1 MAPEPLYRITK
12 PGKAGKAGRVFAG
25 ALGRDTLL
33 ANFTP
38 AHPWLVRSMSLAFD
52 VDRFD
57 YVSGA
62 WLFWS
67 ENHSGQGSEG
77 YARLSRYQFNPG
89 ACFTGW
95 QSLSE
100 AARDVYRAWCVRESV
115 DCEYD
120 QLRYLLEQDGW
131 DVDGSDGCVD
141 ELLERYGDES
151 PDESGLCNFDR
162 SDWVNEAMPYTS
174 DLLRFYDNNESDVL
188 AWCDRA
194 CEAFG
199 FTQRAQLWESET
211 IEDPDDL
218 KASLVNHAMT
228 WCAREALRVAEDQ

>member
-141 ELLERYGDES
+141 VLLERYGDES